1 MRRRRHGAHT
11 TPRPEASAAHGGAML
26 GRVPEMG
33 AGRAAA
39 GGGLALI
46 WAAYWAVGD
55 ALSLRA
61 EGDMIG
67 SLMWLGLLVLLYP
80 PGLVVLVL
88 DLRDGL
94 RAAREWR
101 AMPEAERTA
110 ALERQAAEAPPARKR
125 RTKRRGEGA
134 R

>member
-1 MRRRRHGAHT
+1 MARKPPPAPKLPPPTAGQCWA
-11 TPRPEASAAHGGAML
+11 EFLKWAL
-26 GRVPEMG
+26 GVPLLV
-33 AGRAAA
+33 A
-39 GGGLALI
+39 GGLALI
-46 WAAYWAVGD
+46 LAAYWAVGD

-125 RTKRRGEGA
+125 RTKRRGEGTG
-134 R
+134 